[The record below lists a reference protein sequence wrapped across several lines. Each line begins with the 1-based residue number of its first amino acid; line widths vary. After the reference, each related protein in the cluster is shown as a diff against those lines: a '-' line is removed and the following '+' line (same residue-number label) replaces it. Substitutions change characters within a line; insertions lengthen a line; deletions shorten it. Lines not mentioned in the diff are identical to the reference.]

1 MLCDQGWKAIWDK
14 LLASS
19 HPNVESSINVWC
31 PLNSGIRERIEEV
44 CRKYPQGYKVRG
56 LKKKGTTLWDEAE
69 MALERFQRIQRAKR
83 KLLVVLLWISILQKS
98 QRKVQERNKREGK
111 LEKAKSEDVDRRL
124 SLTKKSTKNVKF
136 KS

>member
-31 PLNSGIRERIEEV
+31 PPNSGIRERIEEV
-44 CRKYPQGYKVRG
+44 CRKYPQGYKVQDG
-56 LKKKGTTLWDEAE
+56 QKKNEKKAPDAPHLDEADF
-69 MALERFQRIQRAKR
+69 ALESYYRVQRAKR

-98 QRKVQERNKREGK
+98 QRKVQEKKMKK
-111 LEKAKSEDVDRRL
+111 LEEDHGDGANWIPL
-124 SLTKKSTKNVKF
+124 
-136 KS
+136 